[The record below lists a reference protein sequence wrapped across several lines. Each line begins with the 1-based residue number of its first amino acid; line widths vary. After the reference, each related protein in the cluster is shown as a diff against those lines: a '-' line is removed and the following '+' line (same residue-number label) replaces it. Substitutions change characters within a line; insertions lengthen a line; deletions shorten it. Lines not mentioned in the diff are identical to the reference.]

1 MYLLEYILV
10 TEYRKSIAAMK
21 GDYTSVKQKLERQEL
36 MNNGTVDNR
45 SNYNKE
51 QRQRLLDTNDKINRQ
66 NEKILSAQRTVA
78 ETEEVGAEIIEEL
91 GRNREKIQ
99 SSHNKIKEFVGL
111 TDSGDI
117 TSSYTLLVYDT
128 CVLYF
133 MHCKLFLYTAR
144 RILSSMSR
152 RENHQKMTIAF
163 ICVAL
168 LVIVVMAWYYS

>member
-66 NEKILSAQRTVA
+66 NEKI
-78 ETEEVGAEIIEEL
+78 
-91 GRNREKIQ
+91 RE
-99 SSHNKIKEFVGL
+99 GL
-111 TDSGDI
+111 
-117 TSSYTLLVYDT
+117 
-128 CVLYF
+128 
-133 MHCKLFLYTAR
+133 
-144 RILSSMSR
+144 
-152 RENHQKMTIAF
+152 
-163 ICVAL
+163 
-168 LVIVVMAWYYS
+168 

>member
-1 MYLLEYILV
+1 MHLRGKNCQRKVQIHEHLSNSTFNFSHMYLLEYILV

-66 NEKILSAQRTVA
+66 NEKIISAQRTVA

-99 SSHNKIKEFVGL
+99 SSHNRIKEFVGL

-117 TSSYTLLVYDT
+117 TLSTLLLYVSIDT
-128 CVLYF
+128 C
-133 MHCKLFLYTAR
+133 
-144 RILSSMSR
+144 I
-152 RENHQKMTIAF
+152 
-163 ICVAL
+163 
-168 LVIVVMAWYYS
+168 